1 MAKVIIAEDDKFLLK
16 AYQVKLNKSGF
27 EVKYATD
34 GAEVL
39 EILKTFKPDL
49 IVLDLIMPKKDGFYV
64 LEQVKANP
72 DLKHIPILV
81 TSNLGQK
88 EDIDRAKALGA
99 HDYIIKSDMS
109 LNDLVAKISSAIA
122 SH

>member
-72 DLKHIPILV
+72 DLNHIPILV

>member
-16 AYQVKLNKSGF
+16 AYQVKLSKSGF
-27 EVKYATD
+27 EVRYATD

-49 IVLDLIMPKKDGFYV
+49 IVLDLIMPKHDGFYV
-64 LEQVKANP
+64 LEQ
-72 DLKHIPILV
+72 LKNDPISSKIPVLV

-99 HDYIIKSDMS
+99 HEYIIKSDLS
-109 LNDLVAKISSAIA
+109 LNDLVNKISSIIA
-122 SH
+122 RH

>member
-1 MAKVIIAEDDKFLLK
+1 MARVIIAEDDKFLLK
-16 AYQVKLNKSGF
+16 AYQVKLSKSGF

-39 EILKTFKPDL
+39 EILKSFKPDL
-49 IVLDLIMPKKDGFYV
+49 IVLDLIMPKHDGFYV
-64 LEQVKANP
+64 LEQLKANAEW
-72 DLKHIPILV
+72 KSIPVLV

-99 HDYIIKSDMS
+99 QSYIVKSDMS
-109 LNDLVAKISSAIA
+109 LNDLVARISSVIA
-122 SH
+122 KH